1 MKKLLEIVVLGLLLI
16 ANIAEAKTT
25 KFIKGEFYEGTVIWQ
40 SIEID
45 LPPGEWQHVSSS
57 SWYVRNYGYTEWT
70 FVQTENNRWK
80 ADYSL
85 LIFHTGGK
93 YLWYLGPALL
103 NYYKRGKYDNCTL
116 RPEYYAAKLYAKGN
130 SSNCFLVAHRE
141 VYKEL
146 YNPDD
151 PELRGSNIAFKQWIK
166 KNNIELPAIV
176 VCRSHTYY
184 SAVVRDVA
192 VELSHCIDPEFFGAT
207 KSKFETEERSEYH
220 RHNIENY
227 PEKKKFMEQ
236 WTSSAAEYHK
246 EFEERVRARDY
257 HRLDLS
263 EYYAGK
269 NSQTLGTFSQSITE
283 ELKELKKLYDDGV
296 LTKEEF
302 TKAKKKLL
310 N

>member
-1 MKKLLEIVVLGLLLI
+1 MKKLLGIVVLGLLLT

-25 KFIKGEFYEGTVIWQ
+25 KFIKGEFYEGTVLWQ

-45 LPPGEWQHVSSS
+45 LPPGKWQYVSSE
-57 SWYVRNYGYTEWT
+57 SWYLRNYGYTTWD
-70 FVQTENNRWK
+70 FFQTENNKYK
-80 ADYSL
+80 ANSAL
-85 LIFHTGGK
+85 TIFHTGGK
-93 YLWYLGPALL
+93 YLWYLGPALY
-103 NYYKRGKYDNCTL
+103 NEFTRSKYDSCTL

-130 SSNCFLVAHRE
+130 SSNCFLVRHIDTDKA
-141 VYKEL
+141 L
-146 YNPDD
+146 NNPDD
-151 PELRGSNIAFKQWIK
+151 PALRGSNIAFKQWIK
-166 KNNIELPAIV
+166 KSNIEVPAIV
-176 VCRSHTYY
+176 VCRHHTYY
-184 SAVVRDVA
+184 AAVVRDVGVQ
-192 VELSHCIDPEFFGAT
+192 VEHCIDPEFFGAT
-207 KSKFETEERSEYH
+207 KTKFETEERSEYH
-220 RHNIENY
+220 RQNIENY

-246 EFEERVRARDY
+246 EFEERVRAREY

-269 NSQTLGTFSQSITE
+269 NSQTLGTSSQNITE
-283 ELKELKKLYDDGV
+283 ELKELKKLYDDGA

>member
-1 MKKLLEIVVLGLLLI
+1 MKKLLGILVLGLLLT

-25 KFIKGEFYEGTVIWQ
+25 KFIKGEFYEGTVLWQ

-57 SWYVRNYGYTEWT
+57 SWYIRNYGYTEWT

-93 YLWYLGPALL
+93 YLWYLGPALY
-103 NYYKRGKYDNCTL
+103 NEFTRGKYDSCTL

-130 SSNCFLVAHRE
+130 SSNCFLVRHIDTDKA
-141 VYKEL
+141 L
-146 YNPDD
+146 NNPDD
-151 PELRGSNIAFKQWIK
+151 PALRGSNIAFKQWIK
-166 KNNIELPAIV
+166 KSNIEIPAIV

-184 SAVVRDVA
+184 AAVVRDVGVQVA
-192 VELSHCIDPEFFGAT
+192 HCIDPEFFGAT

-220 RHNIENY
+220 
-227 PEKKKFMEQ
+227 KK
-236 WTSSAAEYHK
+236 
-246 EFEERVRARDY
+246 FEERVRARDY

-269 NSQTLGTFSQSITE
+269 NSQTLGTSSQNITE
-283 ELKELKKLYDDGV
+283 ELKELKKLYDEGA

>member
-1 MKKLLEIVVLGLLLI
+1 MKKLLGIVVLGLLLI
-16 ANIAEAKTT
+16 VNIAEAKTT
-25 KFIKGEFYEGTVIWQ
+25 KFIKGEFYEGTVLWQ
-40 SIEID
+40 SIEVD
-45 LPPGEWQHVSSS
+45 LPPGKWQYVASE
-57 SWYVRNYGYTEWT
+57 SWYFRNFGYTTWS
-70 FVQTENNRWK
+70 FVQTENNKLK
-80 ADYSL
+80 AVSGL
-85 LIFHTGGK
+85 TILHTGGK
-93 YLWYLGPALL
+93 YLWALGTVLYNEL
-103 NYYKRGKYDNCTL
+103 TRGKYDSCTL

-130 SSNCFLVAHRE
+130 SSNCFLVAHAE

-146 YNPDD
+146 YNPDN
-151 PELRGSNIAFKQWIK
+151 PELRGSDIAFKQWIK

-176 VCRSHTYY
+176 VCRSHLYY
-184 SAVVRDVA
+184 AAVVKDVG
-192 VELSHCIDPEFFGAT
+192 VEVGHCIDPEFFGAT

-220 RHNIENY
+220 RYNIDNY
-227 PEKKKFMEQ
+227 PDKKKFMEQ

-269 NSQTLGTFSQSITE
+269 NSQTLETSSQSITE

>member
-1 MKKLLEIVVLGLLLI
+1 
-16 ANIAEAKTT
+16 
-25 KFIKGEFYEGTVIWQ
+25 
-40 SIEID
+40 
-45 LPPGEWQHVSSS
+45 
-57 SWYVRNYGYTEWT
+57 
-70 FVQTENNRWK
+70 
-80 ADYSL
+80 
-85 LIFHTGGK
+85 
-93 YLWYLGPALL
+93 
-103 NYYKRGKYDNCTL
+103 
-116 RPEYYAAKLYAKGN
+116 
-130 SSNCFLVAHRE
+130 VAHRE

-151 PELRGSNIAFKQWIK
+151 PELRGSNIAYKQWIK

-207 KSKFETEERSEYH
+207 KSKFETEESSEYH

-269 NSQTLGTFSQSITE
+269 NSQTLGTSSQNITE

>member
-1 MKKLLEIVVLGLLLI
+1 MKKLLGILVLGLLLI

-25 KFIKGEFYEGTVIWQ
+25 RFIKGEFYEGTVLWQ
-40 SIEID
+40 SIEIE
-45 LPPGEWQHVSSS
+45 LPPGKWQYVASE
-57 SWYVRNYGYTEWT
+57 SWYFRNYGYTEWT
-70 FVQTENNRWK
+70 LVQTENNKWK
-80 ADYSL
+80 AHARL

-93 YLWYLGPALL
+93 YLWYLGPALY
-103 NYYKRGKYDNCTL
+103 NEATRGKYDSCTL

-130 SSNCFLVAHRE
+130 SSNCFRVAHRE
-141 VYKEL
+141 VYKFL

-151 PELRGSNIAFKQWIK
+151 PALRGSNIAYKQWIK

-184 SAVVRDVA
+184 SAVVRDVG
-192 VELSHCIDPEFFGAT
+192 VEVGHCIDPEYFGAT

-220 RHNIENY
+220 RQNIENY

-246 EFEERVRARDY
+246 EFEERVRAREY

-269 NSQTLGTFSQSITE
+269 NSQTLETSSQSITE